1 MKLLFCLLLTL
12 GVFFMPSKNINQI
25 NNIQDCFNNSTT
37 INLIIDGDFKTFNQN
52 SKQYTNL
59 LNQFNTLL
67 QNSHQMP
74 ALGVSIDEL
83 TKQEIKNGVWIQFNF
98 DRVYKNSQMPFDGL
112 LIKIENQSYGL
123 NLIRKYNN
131 KYDGRCFYL
140 NLEIDTSNFYN
151 ELLNIF

>member
-52 SKQYTNL
+52 SKQYKNYVDIVKT
-59 LNQFNTLL
+59 TKK
-67 QNSHQMP
+67 
-74 ALGVSIDEL
+74 L

-151 ELLNIF
+151 ELLNTF